1 MESSFLIA
9 TDIRRTFR
17 QGFWLKQK
25 PVLRDISLTIPQ
37 GQAVGLIG
45 PNGAGKTTLLK
56 VLAGI
61 DTPQAGNIRITSP
74 VPGQDV
80 TIVGFVPETPYF
92 PGHFTVSQYLVFL
105 CSVSGHIREEKKAA
119 IRSVLKDFDL
129 IDLKEKKIRTLSKG
143 QRQRLNIAQ
152 ALLDNPDFLILD
164 EPLSGLDPRWRERM
178 RRMIL
183 TWRERG
189 KTIIFSSHILED
201 VQMVS
206 DRILLMQEGRIVWE
220 GTLSDIDAIEGY
232 NVLAQS
238 VSSDFLNYLSR
249 EGIGIQKGTDS
260 IFFVW
265 PKERDLGPILN
276 AVADNSIRLSQLSAR
291 LKTIG

>member
-1 MESSFLIA
+1 MPNEFLIA
-9 TDIRRTFR
+9 TDIRRSFR

-25 PVLRDISLTIPQ
+25 MVLKDISLTIPQ
-37 GQAVGLIG
+37 GQAIGLIG

-61 DTPQAGNIRITSP
+61 DSPQEGNIRINSP
-74 VPGQDV
+74 VPGQDG

-92 PGHFTVSQYLVFL
+92 PGHFTVRQYLVFL
-105 CSVSGHIREEKKAA
+105 CSVSGQVRAEKTAA
-119 IRSVLKDFDL
+119 IRSVLKEFDL

-143 QRQRLNIAQ
+143 QRQRLNLAQ

-183 TWRERG
+183 TWREQG

-220 GTLSDIDAIEGY
+220 GRLNDIDALEGY

-238 VSSDFLNYLSR
+238 VDNGFLAFLKQES
-249 EGIGIQKGTDS
+249 ITIQKGTDS

-265 PKERDLGPILN
+265 PKDRDLGPLFD
-276 AVADNSIRLSQLSAR
+276 AVAENRMKLNQLSAR
-291 LKTIG
+291 LRAVC

>member
-1 MESSFLIA
+1 MPNEFLVA
-9 TDIRRTFR
+9 TDIRRFYR
-17 QGFWLKQK
+17 QGFWLRKKQ
-25 PVLRDISLTIPQ
+25 VLRDISLTIPQ
-37 GQAVGLIG
+37 GQAIGLIG

-61 DTPQAGNIRITSP
+61 DSPQEGNIRITPP
-74 VPGQDV
+74 VPGQEGVV
-80 TIVGFVPETPYF
+80 TGFVPETPYF
-92 PGHFTVSQYLVFL
+92 PEHFTVRQYLVFL
-105 CSVSGHIREEKKAA
+105 CSVSGQVRAEKKAA

-129 IDLKEKKIRTLSKG
+129 IELKEKKIRTLSKG
-143 QRQRLNIAQ
+143 QRQRLNLAQ

-183 TWRERG
+183 TWREQG

-220 GTLSDIDAIEGY
+220 GRLNDIDALEGY

-238 VSSDFLNYLSR
+238 VDNGFLAFLKQES
-249 EGIGIQKGTDS
+249 IQVQRGTDS

-265 PKERDLGPILN
+265 PKDRDLGPIFD
-276 AVADNSIRLSQLSAR
+276 AVAENRVKLNQLSAR
-291 LKTIG
+291 LKAVC